1 MKIKIV
7 YFVVCCSLFPL
18 LSFSQVFRVGT
29 GFGLGGGKNSGAI
42 NLNIIEAAYAPMP
55 ALEVGGYFGA
65 AAKVRARIVESK
77 ASAGLRYGLQGKYY
91 FKEEGFKP
99 FAGLQVGV
107 LNGFSGS
114 VNTIGMSSD
123 SNVGKKLEIVPMI
136 GFRASAFTLSMVYQ
150 QGIRVNLGLL
160 FGFGAFD

>member
-7 YFVVCCSLFPL
+7 YFVVCCSLFPI

-29 GFGLGGGKNSGAI
+29 GFGMGGGKNSGAI
-42 NLNIIEAAYAPMP
+42 NLNVIEVGYAPSP
-55 ALEVGGYFGA
+55 SLEMGGYFGA
-65 AAKVRARIVESK
+65 AAKVRASILESK

-123 SNVGKKLEIVPMI
+123 SEIGKKLEIVPMI
-136 GFRASAFTLSMVYQ
+136 GFRASAFTFSMAYQ
-150 QGIRVNLGLL
+150 QGIKVNLGLL
-160 FGFGAFD
+160 FGFGTFD